1 MVSQSIESSTLVEEV
16 PLQVKT
22 MGESSKNFASVTA
35 NKQVMNLNADLA
47 SEGNQIGLVI
57 I

>member
-22 MGESSKNFASVTA
+22 MGESSKKFASVTT

-47 SEGNQIGLVI
+47 SEGN
-57 I
+57 